1 MICKRCAEGGHAH
14 QHLSRNN
21 VWWKHLRRMDT
32 SQVGKQVGHQPLADE
47 FASMLA
53 EVFFFGNPPNPSQ
66 PASAFN
72 RAIVVDGGSEIC
84 SGKIET
90 K

>member
-53 EVFFFGNPPNPSQ
+53 EVFFFW
-66 PASAFN
+66 
-72 RAIVVDGGSEIC
+72 
-84 SGKIET
+84 
-90 K
+90 